1 MHLSGCQTR
10 LYTSY
15 RKLRRLMLEQ
25 GLAVSYTKQWSDDF
39 HFFHFLYSS
48 AELGSSS
55 DPCSITYHG
64 ASPASDPETRII
76 QSTIEE
82 LRGKLVLFLTY
93 HTMGELY
100 LFPFGLRDEQLNCRR
115 SPDHEDIVSST
126 FAYNHASLTIQKS
139 SQIETSTF

>member
-1 MHLSGCQTR
+1 MVDMPSFQSIIR
-10 LYTSY
+10 SNVQSNAKMTSIF
-15 RKLRRLMLEQ
+15 
-25 GLAVSYTKQWSDDF
+25 VC
-39 HFFHFLYSS
+39 S

-93 HTMGELY
+93 NTIGELY
-100 LFPFGLRDEQLNCRR
+100 MFPFGLRDDN
-115 SPDHEDIVSST
+115 
-126 FAYNHASLTIQKS
+126 
-139 SQIETSTF
+139 